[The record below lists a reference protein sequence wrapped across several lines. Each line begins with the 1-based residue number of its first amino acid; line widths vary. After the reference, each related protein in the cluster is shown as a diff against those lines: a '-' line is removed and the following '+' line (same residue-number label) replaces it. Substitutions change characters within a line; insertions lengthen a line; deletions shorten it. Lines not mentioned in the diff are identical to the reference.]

1 MEFEDDFFFE
11 EDKILT
17 NSFLSPPDTIPSTN
31 TNGVNEDLGISLTA
45 LPRANVELHQLTMME
60 DRMGMT
66 ITSGNVV
73 IQKDSSNLIGISI
86 GGGAPLCP
94 CLYIVQVFDNTPAAA
109 EGTLQSGDELVA
121 INGASVKGK
130 TKVEVAKMIQACD
143 GQVSINYN
151 KLHADPR
158 QGRSLDIALKKV
170 KHRLVEGMGSATAD
184 ALGLS
189 RAILCNDALVQRL
202 AALQRTENLYRG
214 LVAHAK
220 ATLRAFF
227 DLTQVYKAFG
237 DAFAAIG
244 VREPQPRA
252 SEAFRQFGE
261 QHRQMEKFGV
271 TMLKAVKP
279 ILSDLGTYLH
289 KAIPDTRL
297 TISKYA
303 DAKFEYLSYCLKVKE
318 LDDEEQS
325 YAALQEPLYRV
336 ETGNY
341 EYRLVLRCR
350 QEARSRFAKLRSD
363 VLVKLELLD
372 NKHVQD
378 VVWQLQKFASGLA
391 KCHAESRDLLSESTL
406 FPVEVD
412 LSRSAFQ
419 YKTTGPLQSSV
430 DSEDGDDEED
440 VKTNE
445 NDETPM
451 LDIQE
456 SVLLS
461 TEPNQF

>member
-1 MEFEDDFFFE
+1 
-11 EDKILT
+11 
-17 NSFLSPPDTIPSTN
+17 
-31 TNGVNEDLGISLTA
+31 
-45 LPRANVELHQLTMME
+45 
-60 DRMGMT
+60 MT
-66 ITSGNVV
+66 PKNR
-73 IQKDSSNLIGISI
+73 
-86 GGGAPLCP
+86 
-94 CLYIVQVFDNTPAAA
+94 F
-109 EGTLQSGDELVA
+109 
-121 INGASVKGK
+121 
-130 TKVEVAKMIQACD
+130 
-143 GQVSINYN
+143 VS
-151 KLHADPR
+151 
-158 QGRSLDIALKKV
+158 
-170 KHRLVEGMGSATAD
+170 
-184 ALGLS
+184 
-189 RAILCNDALVQRL
+189 
-202 AALQRTENLYRG
+202 
-214 LVAHAK
+214 
-220 ATLRAFF
+220 
-227 DLTQVYKAFG
+227 AFG

-271 TMLKAVKP
+271 SMLKAVKP

-350 QEARSRFAKLRSD
+350 QEARSKFAKLRSD

-391 KCHAESRDLLSESTL
+391 KCHAESRDLLSEAAL

-419 YKTTGPLQSSV
+419 YKTGTAIQPS
-430 DSEDGDDEED
+430 DDDEEED
-440 VKTNE
+440 ESRGNE
-445 NDETPM
+445 EEEETQM
-451 LDIQE
+451 IDISE
-456 SVLLS
+456 TDLLV
-461 TEPNQF
+461 PDGNQI

>member
-1 MEFEDDFFFE
+1 MIILCKESAEEKLRNPFFKPYCIDLCISRLASFAFRPFRRKTIE
-11 EDKILT
+11 KLSFDLCHEGVLKIVRL
-17 NSFLSPPDTIPSTN
+17 I
-31 TNGVNEDLGISLTA
+31 VNECHIPTY
-45 LPRANVELHQLTMME
+45 VHTH
-60 DRMGMT
+60 
-66 ITSGNVV
+66 TSIRLKRRRIN
-73 IQKDSSNLIGISI
+73 SSSF
-86 GGGAPLCP
+86 P
-94 CLYIVQVFDNTPAAA
+94 
-109 EGTLQSGDELVA
+109 
-121 INGASVKGK
+121 
-130 TKVEVAKMIQACD
+130 
-143 GQVSINYN
+143 
-151 KLHADPR
+151 
-158 QGRSLDIALKKV
+158 
-170 KHRLVEGMGSATAD
+170 
-184 ALGLS
+184 
-189 RAILCNDALVQRL
+189 
-202 AALQRTENLYRG
+202 
-214 LVAHAK
+214 
-220 ATLRAFF
+220 
-227 DLTQVYKAFG
+227 AFG

-271 TMLKAVKP
+271 AMLKAVKP

-318 LDDEEQS
+318 LDDEEKN

-350 QEARSRFAKLRSD
+350 QEARSKFARLRSD

-391 KCHAESRDLLSESTL
+391 KCHAESRDLLCESTL

-419 YKTTGPLQSSV
+419 YKTTGPLQPSV
-430 DSEDGDDEED
+430 EDSEDGDEEED
-440 VKTNE
+440 GKVNE
-445 NDETPM
+445 NEETPM
-451 LDIQE
+451 LDLQDNIF
-456 SVLLS
+456 LS
-461 TEPNQF
+461 TELNRS

>member
-1 MEFEDDFFFE
+1 
-11 EDKILT
+11 
-17 NSFLSPPDTIPSTN
+17 
-31 TNGVNEDLGISLTA
+31 
-45 LPRANVELHQLTMME
+45 MME
-60 DRMGMT
+60 DRIPDIELVAQDQCTQQRPVNQMGMT

-73 IQKDSSNLIGISI
+73 IQKDASNLIGISI

-94 CLYIVQVFDNTPAAA
+94 CLYIVQIFDNTPVAVD
-109 EGTLQSGDELVA
+109 GTLQSGDELVA
-121 INGASVKGK
+121 VNGASVRGK
-130 TKVEVAKMIQACD
+130 TKVEVAKMIQSCD
-143 GQVSINYN
+143 SQVSINYN
-151 KLHADPR
+151 KLHADPK
-158 QGRSLDIALKKV
+158 QGRTLDIALKKV
-170 KHRLVEGMGSATAD
+170 KHRLVEGMGSTTAD

-202 AALQRTENLYRG
+202 MALKRTENFYRG

-220 ATLRAFF
+220 ATLHAFF
-227 DLTQVYKAFG
+227 DLTQIYKVFG

-271 TMLKAVKP
+271 AMLKTLKP
-279 ILSDLGTYLH
+279 ILSDLGTYLN

-325 YAALQEPLYRV
+325 CAALQEPLYRV

-350 QEARSRFAKLRSD
+350 QEARARFAKLRSD

-378 VVWQLQKFASGLA
+378 VVWQLQKFAAGLA
-391 KCHAESRDLLSESTL
+391 KYYASTRDLLSAVTL

-412 LSRSAFQ
+412 LSHSAFQ
-419 YKTTGPLQSSV
+419 YKSTGPQTLTDNEDIEEYEPEEKQQSAQ
-430 DSEDGDDEED
+430 DEELLID
-440 VKTNE
+440 TQTFPLITPKTTDN
-445 NDETPM
+445 T
-451 LDIQE
+451 
-456 SVLLS
+456 
-461 TEPNQF
+461 

>member
-1 MEFEDDFFFE
+1 
-11 EDKILT
+11 
-17 NSFLSPPDTIPSTN
+17 
-31 TNGVNEDLGISLTA
+31 
-45 LPRANVELHQLTMME
+45 
-60 DRMGMT
+60 MT
-66 ITSGNVV
+66 ITSGNIM
-73 IQKDSSNLIGISI
+73 IQKDASNLIGISI

-94 CLYIVQVFDNTPAAA
+94 CLYIVQIFDNTPVALD
-109 EGTLQSGDELVA
+109 GTLQAGDELVA
-121 INGASVKGK
+121 VNGASVRGK
-130 TKVEVAKMIQACD
+130 TKVEVAKMIQSCD
-143 GQVSINYN
+143 SQ
-151 KLHADPR
+151 
-158 QGRSLDIALKKV
+158 V
-170 KHRLVEGMGSATAD
+170 KHRLVEGMGSTTAD

-202 AALQRTENLYRG
+202 MALKRTENFYRG
-214 LVAHAK
+214 LVTHAK
-220 ATLRAFF
+220 ATLHAFF
-227 DLTQVYKAFG
+227 DLTQIYKVFG

-271 TMLKAVKP
+271 TMLKTLKP
-279 ILSDLGTYLH
+279 ILSDLGTYLN

-325 YAALQEPLYRV
+325 CAALQEPLYRV

-350 QEARSRFAKLRSD
+350 QEARARFAKLRSD

-378 VVWQLQKFASGLA
+378 VVWQLHKFAAGLA
-391 KCHAESRDLLSESTL
+391 KYYASTRDLLSAVML

-412 LSRSAFQ
+412 LSHSAFQ
-419 YKTTGPLQSSV
+419 YKSTGPQTLTDS
-430 DSEDGDDEED
+430 SEDVEEYEPEE
-440 VKTNE
+440 KQSNINE
-445 NDETPM
+445 E
-451 LDIQE
+451 
-456 SVLLS
+456 LLIDTS
-461 TEPNQF
+461 NFSAEPTDNT

>member
-1 MEFEDDFFFE
+1 MQHAC
-11 EDKILT
+11 LYAT
-17 NSFLSPPDTIPSTN
+17 VRWNSAKEQTVLSADTITLKESN
-31 TNGVNEDLGISLTA
+31 DKLEDSSVPLTTV
-45 LPRANVELHQLTMME
+45 PPANAQSHQFTMME
-60 DRMGMT
+60 NRMGMT

-94 CLYIVQVFDNTPAAA
+94 CLYIVQIFDNTPAALD
-109 EGTLQSGDELVA
+109 GTLQSGDELVA
-121 INGASVKGK
+121 VNGASVRGK
-130 TKVEVAKMIQACD
+130 TKVEVAKMIQSCNS
-143 GQVSINYN
+143 QVSVNYN
-151 KLHADPR
+151 KLHADPK
-158 QGRSLDIALKKV
+158 QGRTLDIALKKV

-202 AALQRTENLYRG
+202 MALQRTENLYRG
-214 LVAHAK
+214 LVSHAK
-220 ATLRAFF
+220 STLHAFF
-227 DLTQVYKAFG
+227 DLTQIYKVFG

-271 TMLKAVKP
+271 TMLKSLKP
-279 ILSDLGTYLH
+279 ILNDLGTYLH

-350 QEARSRFAKLRSD
+350 QEARAKFAKLRSD

-378 VVWQLQKFASGLA
+378 VVWQLQKFAAGLA
-391 KCHAESRDLLSESTL
+391 KYYSNTRDLLSAVTL

-412 LSRSAFQ
+412 LSHSAFQ
-419 YKTTGPLQSSV
+419 YKSTGPQILT
-430 DSEDGDDEED
+430 DEDTDEFEPEE
-440 VKTNE
+440 KSTNE
-445 NDETPM
+445 ELLIDTQNFPLITS
-451 LDIQE
+451 E
-456 SVLLS
+456 SD
-461 TEPNQF
+461 NM